1 MNKKSKHDIGLALG
15 SFVFEARELLRKN
28 MGKIMDKKTAAPGKI
43 YDFTV
48 KTIAGED
55 KPLADY
61 KGQVFLI
68 VNTASLCG
76 YTPQY
81 NGLEKLY
88 RKFSNKG
95 LKILAFPANEFG
107 KQEPG
112 TNAEI
117 ETFCRTQY
125 SVSFDLFSKIV
136 VKGDGIHPLYLFLT
150 TESGHNG
157 AISWN
162 FTKFLVNRQG
172 AVIGR
177 FGPQVEPLDEGLVKK
192 VEEALASV

>member
-1 MNKKSKHDIGLALG
+1 
-15 SFVFEARELLRKN
+15 
-28 MGKIMDKKTAAPGKI
+28 MDQKTSPPEKI
-43 YDFTV
+43 YGFTV
-48 KTIAGED
+48 KTISGED
-55 KPLADY
+55 QSLAHY
-61 KGQVFLI
+61 KGQVLLI

-81 NGLEKLY
+81 EGLEQLY
-88 RKFSNKG
+88 RRFSNHG

-117 ETFCRTQY
+117 ETFCRTRY
-125 SVSFDLFSKIV
+125 SVSFDLFSKIT
-136 VKGDGIHPLYLFLT
+136 VKGDGIHPLYFFLT

-157 AISWN
+157 TISWN

-177 FGPQVEPLDEGLVKK
+177 FGPQVEPLDDSLVKK
-192 VEEALASV
+192 VEEALA